1 MLKMAA
7 KQLRAVRRIPFLQEL
22 KGQWKGTRQ
31 RSYTAVVHQILW
43 HVLRFFKRCCD
54 RQVYEQWVKEVTSA
68 AETAIVVWAKRK
80 LGIQEEQLHIQ
91 QVLQVD
97 RQQLEEAK
105 NAAGSSNDARADR
118 KLAIEEEQLLV

>member
-1 MLKMAA
+1 
-7 KQLRAVRRIPFLQEL
+7 
-22 KGQWKGTRQ
+22 
-31 RSYTAVVHQILW
+31 
-43 HVLRFFKRCCD
+43 
-54 RQVYEQWVKEVTSA
+54 
-68 AETAIVVWAKRK
+68 

-105 NAAGSSNDARADR
+105 NATGISNDARADR